1 MDQPTWLAAAW
12 RELGQTEVAGPGENP
27 RIVRLY
33 AEAGHPQVRHD
44 EVAWC
49 AAFVGACLEHGGIR
63 CSRSLMARSYARW
76 GTPLSAARFGAIAV
90 LSRTSDPA
98 LGHVGFVV
106 GETADKIYLLGGN
119 QGDAV
124 SVAAFDRARV
134 VAMRWPGASAGD
146 VPPKPEQPAD
156 RSLFDE
162 ALAHVLEMEGGYGD
176 DPFDPGGPT
185 NFGITLEVFARWR
198 GETLDATSRERLK
211 DALKRIS
218 PDVVREIYLK
228 RYWTP
233 ARCADLPP
241 AIAFMHF
248 DASVNHGVG
257 TAIRILQEA
266 LGVDRDGE
274 IGPMTL
280 AAVLRQPVETTLEA
294 YAELRRRRYRALAQF
309 WRFGRGWLRRVE
321 TTRTRALTI
330 AARKIPPTPQP
341 QSTGDLDMPMTQPM
355 TQPTTQQ
362 TRAPTKW
369 WGQSLTVWGAIVTAL
384 ATVLPLIGPLIG
396 FDISADTVHQV
407 SDQLVTIGQLV
418 TGLIG
423 TLMTIYGRSR
433 ALGPLVLRDVS
444 LRV

>member
-1 MDQPTWLAAAW
+1 MDQPTWLASAW
-12 RELGQTEVAGPGENP
+12 RELGQSEVAGPADNP

-33 AEAGHPQVRHD
+33 AEAGHPQVKHD

-49 AAFVGACLEHGGIR
+49 AAFVGACLERGGVR

-76 GTPLSAARFGAIAV
+76 GTPLSAPRFGAVAV

-106 GETADKIYLLGGN
+106 GATADSIVLLGGN

-124 SVAAFDRARV
+124 SVAAFERSRV
-134 VAMRWPGASAGD
+134 VALRWPVGSVGEVA
-146 VPPKPEQPAD
+146 PQIPAD
-156 RSLFDE
+156 RETVFDD

-176 DPFDPGGPT
+176 DSFDPGGPT

-198 GETLDATSRERLK
+198 GETLDATSREHLK
-211 DALKRIS
+211 SALKRIS
-218 PDVVREIYLK
+218 PDVVREIYSK
-228 RYWTP
+228 RYWQP

-241 AIAFMHF
+241 ALALFHF

-266 LGVDRDGE
+266 LRVDRDGE
-274 IGPMTL
+274 IGPLTL
-280 AAVLRQPVETTLEA
+280 AAASRAPVENTLEA
-294 YAELRRRRYRALAQF
+294 YAELRRRRYRALPQF

-321 TTRTRALTI
+321 TTRTRALAL
-330 AARKIPPTPQP
+330 AARKRPPTPQP
-341 QSTGDLDMPMTQPM
+341 QTTGNTDMPMTKPM
-355 TQPTTQQ
+355 TQPTST
-362 TRAPTKW
+362 PTKW
-369 WGQSLTVWGAIVTAL
+369 WGQSLTVWGAVVTAL

-396 FDISADTVHQV
+396 FDISADTVHKV
-407 SDQLVTIGQLV
+407 SDQMVTIGQLV

-433 ALGPLVLRDVS
+433 ATGPLVRRDVS
-444 LRV
+444 LRL

>member
-1 MDQPTWLAAAW
+1 MDQPTWLTAAW
-12 RELGQTEVAGPGENP
+12 RELGQTEVTGLANNP

-33 AEAGHPQVRHD
+33 AEAGHPQVKHD
-44 EVAWC
+44 GTAWC
-49 AAFVGACLEHGGIR
+49 AAFVGACLERSGIR

-76 GTPLSAARFGAIAV
+76 GTPLDAARFGAIAV

-106 GETADKIYLLGGN
+106 GATADKIVLLGGN
-119 QGDAV
+119 QSDAV
-124 SVAAFDRARV
+124 SVAAFDRTRV
-134 VAMRWPGASAGD
+134 VAVRWPGATAGE
-146 VPPKPEQPAD
+146 VPPQIPAD
-156 RSLFDE
+156 REALFDE

-185 NFGITLEVFARWR
+185 NFGITLEVFSRWR

-211 DALKRIS
+211 TALKRIS
-218 PDVVREIYLK
+218 PDVVREIYSK
-228 RYWTP
+228 RYWQP
-233 ARCADLPP
+233 ARCVDLPP
-241 AIAFMHF
+241 AIAFLHF
-248 DASVNHGVG
+248 DAAVNHGAG

-274 IGPMTL
+274 IGPLTL
-280 AAVLRQPVETTLEA
+280 AAVIRAPVENTLEA
-294 YAELRRRRYRALAQF
+294 YAELRRRRYRALPQF

-321 TTRTRALTI
+321 TTRTRALGI
-330 AARKIPPTPQP
+330 AARKIPSPSQP
-341 QSTGDLDMPMTQPM
+341 KSTGDLDMPMTQPM
-355 TQPTTQQ
+355 TRP
-362 TRAPTKW
+362 APSPTKW
-369 WGQSLTVWGAIVTAL
+369 WGQSLTVWGAMVTAL

-407 SDQLVTIGQLV
+407 SDQMVTIGQLV

-433 ALGPLVLRDVS
+433 ATGPLVRRDVS
-444 LRV
+444 LRL